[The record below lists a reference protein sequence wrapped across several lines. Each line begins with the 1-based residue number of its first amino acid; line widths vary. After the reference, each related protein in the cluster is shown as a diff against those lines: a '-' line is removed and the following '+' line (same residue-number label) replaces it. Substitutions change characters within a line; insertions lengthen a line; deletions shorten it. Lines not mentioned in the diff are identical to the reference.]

1 MMHDVLCIP
10 QNLKDHNGKPMQW
23 LSPRNIF
30 SWVTLKIYR
39 LDHNDVDLAR
49 MSENCLFVNAGISQ
63 AEL

>member
-10 QNLKDHNGKPMQW
+10 KNLKDHNGKPMQL

-39 LDHNDVDLAR
+39 LDRNDVDLAR
-49 MSENCLFVNAGISQ
+49 MSKNCLLVNACI
-63 AEL
+63 